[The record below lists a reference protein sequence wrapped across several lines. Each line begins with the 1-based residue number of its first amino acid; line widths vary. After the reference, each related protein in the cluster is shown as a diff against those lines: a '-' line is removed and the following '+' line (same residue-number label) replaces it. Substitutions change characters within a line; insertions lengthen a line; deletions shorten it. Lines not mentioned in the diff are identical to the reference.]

1 MLHDFWSKVLANQTE
16 YARNVTHAIDLIDRV
31 VRFVAFWIGGFF
43 LLALTVITV
52 VDVTLRSAF
61 NSPIFGGQD
70 IAQLFM
76 IMVVCCSVAYS
87 GRSGG
92 QVAVEL
98 FDSFGSERGM
108 RWIGITIKMI
118 SVAMLGVLSWHLV
131 ISGLDAHEFGE
142 ATLTLEISFGPFF
155 IILAVG
161 IALYLLVLVAEI
173 YLLIQGRSIK
183 YEGE

>member
-1 MLHDFWSKVLANQTE
+1 MANQTE

>member
-1 MLHDFWSKVLANQTE
+1 MANQTE

-108 RWIGITIKMI
+108 RWIGITVKMI

-161 IALYLLVLVAEI
+161 IALYLLVLVAEV
-173 YLLIQGRSIK
+173 YLLIQGRSTK
-183 YEGE
+183 YESE

>member
-1 MLHDFWSKVLANQTE
+1 LANQTE

-108 RWIGITIKMI
+108 RWIGITVKMI

-131 ISGLDAHEFGE
+131 ISGFDAHEFGE

>member
-1 MLHDFWSKVLANQTE
+1 MAVKSE
-16 YARNVTHAIDLIDRV
+16 PARNVTHAIDLIDRV

-161 IALYLLVLVAEI
+161 IALYLLVLMAEI

>member
-1 MLHDFWSKVLANQTE
+1 MANKTE
-16 YARNVTHAIDLIDRV
+16 PARNVTHAIDLIDRV

-108 RWIGITIKMI
+108 RWIGITVKMI

-161 IALYLLVLVAEI
+161 IALYLLVLMADI

>member
-1 MLHDFWSKVLANQTE
+1 MANQTE

-43 LLALTVITV
+43 LLALTIITV

-76 IMVVCCSVAYS
+76 IMVVCCSIAYS

-161 IALYLLVLVAEI
+161 IALYLLVLMAEI

>member
-1 MLHDFWSKVLANQTE
+1 MAVKSE
-16 YARNVTHAIDLIDRV
+16 PARNVTHAIDLIDRV

-52 VDVTLRSAF
+52 IDVTLRSAF

-76 IMVVCCSVAYS
+76 IMVVCCSIAYS

-98 FDSFGSERGM
+98 FDSFGSERCM
-108 RWIGITIKMI
+108 QWISIIIKLI
-118 SVAMLGVLSWHLV
+118 SVVMLGVLSWHLV
-131 ISGLDAHEFGE
+131 ISGFDAHEFGE

-155 IILAVG
+155 VILAAG
-161 IALYLLVLVAEI
+161 IALYLLVLVAEV
-173 YLLIQGRSIK
+173 YLLIQGHSTK
-183 YEGE
+183 YESE

>member
-1 MLHDFWSKVLANQTE
+1 MANKTE

-43 LLALTVITV
+43 LLALTIITV

-108 RWIGITIKMI
+108 RWIGITVKMI

-142 ATLTLEISFGPFF
+142 ATLTLDISFGPFF

>member
-1 MLHDFWSKVLANQTE
+1 M
-16 YARNVTHAIDLIDRV
+16 
-31 VRFVAFWIGGFF
+31 
-43 LLALTVITV
+43 LALTVITV

-118 SVAMLGVLSWHLV
+118 SVAMLGVLRWHLV

>member
-1 MLHDFWSKVLANQTE
+1 MANKTE

-108 RWIGITIKMI
+108 RWIGITVKMI

>member
-1 MLHDFWSKVLANQTE
+1 MANKTE
-16 YARNVTHAIDLIDRV
+16 YTRNVTHAIDLIDRV

-76 IMVVCCSVAYS
+76 IMVVCCSIAYS

-118 SVAMLGVLSWHLV
+118 GVAMLGVLSWHLV

-161 IALYLLVLVAEI
+161 IALYLLVLMAEI

>member
-1 MLHDFWSKVLANQTE
+1 MVNQKKN
-16 YARNVTHAIDLIDRV
+16 AQNDTHTIDIIDRV
-31 VRFVAFWIGGFF
+31 VRFVAFWIGGIF
-43 LLALTVITV
+43 LLALTLITV
-52 VDVTLRSAF
+52 IDVTLRSAF

-76 IMVVCCSVAYS
+76 IMVVCCSIAYS

-98 FDSFGSERGM
+98 LDSFGSKQIM
-108 RWIGITIKMI
+108 RWIGIMTKLI
-118 SVAMLGVLSWHLV
+118 SAVMLGVLSWQLV
-131 ISGLDAHEFGE
+131 FSGIDAHQFGE

-155 IILAVG
+155 ITLAAA

-173 YLLIQGRSIK
+173 FLLMHGRSIK

>member
-1 MLHDFWSKVLANQTE
+1 MAVKSE
-16 YARNVTHAIDLIDRV
+16 PARNVTHAIDLIDRV

-108 RWIGITIKMI
+108 RWIGITVKMI

-161 IALYLLVLVAEI
+161 IALYLLVLMAEI

>member
-1 MLHDFWSKVLANQTE
+1 MAVKSE
-16 YARNVTHAIDLIDRV
+16 PARNVTHAIDLIDRV
-31 VRFVAFWIGGFF
+31 VRFVAFWIGGIF

-52 VDVTLRSAF
+52 IDVTLRSAF

-76 IMVVCCSVAYS
+76 IMVVCCSIAYS

-98 FDSFGSERGM
+98 FDSFGSERGIQ
-108 RWIGITIKMI
+108 WISIIIKLI
-118 SVAMLGVLSWHLV
+118 SAAMLGVLSWHLV
-131 ISGLDAHEFGE
+131 ISGFDAHEFGE

-155 IILAVG
+155 VILAAG
-161 IALYLLVLVAEI
+161 IALYLLVLVAEV
-173 YLLIQGRSIK
+173 YLLIQGRSTK
-183 YEGE
+183 YESE

>member
-1 MLHDFWSKVLANQTE
+1 MANKTE
-16 YARNVTHAIDLIDRV
+16 PARNVTHAIDLIDRV

-161 IALYLLVLVAEI
+161 IALYLLVLMADI

>member
-1 MLHDFWSKVLANQTE
+1 MAVKSE
-16 YARNVTHAIDLIDRV
+16 PARNVTHAIDLIDRV

-52 VDVTLRSAF
+52 IDVTLRSAF

-108 RWIGITIKMI
+108 RWIGITIKLI

-131 ISGLDAHEFGE
+131 ISGFDAHEFGE

-173 YLLIQGRSIK
+173 YLLIQERSIK

>member
-1 MLHDFWSKVLANQTE
+1 MAVKSE
-16 YARNVTHAIDLIDRV
+16 PARNVTHAIDLIDRV

-155 IILAVG
+155 VILAAG
-161 IALYLLVLVAEI
+161 IALYLLVLVAEV
-173 YLLIQGRSIK
+173 YLLIQGRSTK
-183 YEGE
+183 YED

>member
-1 MLHDFWSKVLANQTE
+1 MANQTE

-108 RWIGITIKMI
+108 RWIGITVKMI

>member
-1 MLHDFWSKVLANQTE
+1 LANQTE

-108 RWIGITIKMI
+108 RWIGITVKMI

>member
-1 MLHDFWSKVLANQTE
+1 MADQTE

-108 RWIGITIKMI
+108 RWIGITVKMI

>member
-1 MLHDFWSKVLANQTE
+1 MANQTE
-16 YARNVTHAIDLIDRV
+16 YARNVTHAIDIIDRV

-108 RWIGITIKMI
+108 RWIGITVKMI

>member
-1 MLHDFWSKVLANQTE
+1 LANKTE

-108 RWIGITIKMI
+108 RWIGITVKMI

>member
-1 MLHDFWSKVLANQTE
+1 MANKTE

-108 RWIGITIKMI
+108 RLIGITIKMI

-161 IALYLLVLVAEI
+161 IALYLLVLMAEI

>member
-1 MLHDFWSKVLANQTE
+1 M
-16 YARNVTHAIDLIDRV
+16 

-52 VDVTLRSAF
+52 IDVTLRSAF

-98 FDSFGSERGM
+98 FDSFGSKRSM
-108 RWIGITIKMI
+108 RWIGITIKLI

-131 ISGLDAHEFGE
+131 ISGFDAHEFGE

>member
-1 MLHDFWSKVLANQTE
+1 MAVKSE
-16 YARNVTHAIDLIDRV
+16 PARNVTHAIDLIDRV
-31 VRFVAFWIGGFF
+31 VRFVAFWIGGIF

-52 VDVTLRSAF
+52 IDVTLRSAF

-76 IMVVCCSVAYS
+76 IMVVCCSIAYS

-98 FDSFGSERGM
+98 FDSFGNKRGM
-108 RWIGITIKMI
+108 QWMRIIIKLI
-118 SVAMLGVLSWHLV
+118 SAVMLGVLSWHLV

-155 IILAVG
+155 VILAAG
-161 IALYLLVLVAEI
+161 IALYLLVLVAEV
-173 YLLIQGRSIK
+173 YLLIQGRSTK
-183 YEGE
+183 YESE

>member
-1 MLHDFWSKVLANQTE
+1 MANKTE

-43 LLALTVITV
+43 LLALTIITV

-118 SVAMLGVLSWHLV
+118 SVGMLGVLSWHLV
-131 ISGLDAHEFGE
+131 ISGLAAHEFGE

-161 IALYLLVLVAEI
+161 IALYLLVLMAEI